1 MNQEMDFYQN
11 LRNRIKTW
19 LQSEEGRKTEWADLL
34 LLAPDLFHL
43 LCKLVIDSEVPVAEK
58 AKLGAAI
65 VYFMF
70 PVDLLPEAL
79 VGPIGYA
86 DDIAVAA
93 WVLNNM
99 LNRIDQ
105 RIIVKHWAGEGQILE
120 LIQSIVAQADKMI
133 GSGLW
138 EKIKRR
144 FS

>member
-1 MNQEMDFYQN
+1 MEQEMDFYQS
-11 LRNRIKTW
+11 LRNKIKNW
-19 LQSEEGRKTEWADLL
+19 LQSEEGKKTEWADFLM
-34 LLAPDLFHL
+34 LAPDLFHL
-43 LCKLVIDSEVPVAEK
+43 LCKLAIDPEVPAAEK
-58 AKLGAAI
+58 AKLAGAI
-65 VYFMF
+65 VYFIF

-79 VGPIGYA
+79 IGPLGYA

-105 RIIVKHWAGEGQILE
+105 DIVCRHWAGEGEILE
-120 LIQSIVAQADKMI
+120 LIQNIIAQADKMI

-138 EKIKRR
+138 NKIKRR

>member
-1 MNQEMDFYQN
+1 MDQEMDYYQS
-11 LRNRIKTW
+11 LRNKMKTW
-19 LQSEEGRKTEWADLL
+19 LQSEEGKKTEWADFL

-43 LCKLVIDSEVPVAEK
+43 LCKLVIDPEVPAADK
-58 AKLGAAI
+58 AKLAGAI

-79 VGPIGYA
+79 IGPLGYA

-99 LNRIDQ
+99 LNRLDQ
-105 RIIVKHWAGEGQILE
+105 RIITKHWAGEGQILE
-120 LIQSIVAQADKMI
+120 LTQNIVAQADRMI

-138 EKIKRR
+138 DKIKRR